1 QKPLVEIVRELID
14 HVPSKRMAYAALLA
28 ATPDGKRPHLLAP
41 FDHPEPSRLLISGTG
56 LTPDYPTSL
65 EDEELIKWAEEYLNS
80 VISIQPIP
88 VPAK

>member
-1 QKPLVEIVRELID
+1 VQNFVKLDDGSAIKVTIS
-14 HVPSKRMAYAALLA
+14 HYY
-28 ATPDGKRPHLLAP
+28 TPNGT
-41 FDHPEPSRLLISGTG
+41 LISGTG

-80 VISIQPIP
+80 VISFQPIP